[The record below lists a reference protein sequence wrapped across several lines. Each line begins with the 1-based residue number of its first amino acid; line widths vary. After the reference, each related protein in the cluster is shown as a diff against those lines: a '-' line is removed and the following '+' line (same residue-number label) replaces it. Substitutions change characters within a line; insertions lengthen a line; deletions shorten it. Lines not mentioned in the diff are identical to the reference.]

1 MRDVSGDFI
10 SFYRFLLEC
19 GRRSIYGE
27 REKADFISI
36 RSKGYSALKKLLQ
49 NRLLSNVFIFTLS
62 TVVNKGLNFF
72 VLPILTYYLTKED
85 YGYLGFIMS
94 VVTITSIYIG
104 LWPGN
109 FLVAKFSNY
118 GKEKMARYISNIFVI
133 LLVTFIAVTGLL
145 FGLEDVIFSAFS
157 DRTEV
162 ILLIA
167 FYTLFMVCFNILNT
181 ITQLEKNAKKYAL
194 MQFLYSFSSLG
205 IALVLIIKL
214 HFGWKGKFFAELA
227 VLLLLSLYM
236 FYYFVKERYVVFDI
250 SKARLKELFAYLFP
264 MTFHVVGIF
273 LMVTIDKVILAKYM
287 DLEAVGIYTISMTMA
302 MIVNIVFDSTIRAWE
317 PYLFEK
323 IHTGRAEDMNW
334 IIKSLVVYS
343 LFIVVAALIYVWLIP
358 FIFPIMVD
366 EKFMDALHF
375 IPFLVVAFSLE
386 GLRKPLSSF
395 LMHKNKVKTLGSVSL
410 LTAFI
415 NIALNVVWI
424 QKFGIMGAVYAT
436 VCSFLFLY
444 IVTIFLVKRYCNIR
458 YTRL

>member
-1 MRDVSGDFI
+1 MKRV
-10 SFYRFLLEC
+10 
-19 GRRSIYGE
+19 
-27 REKADFISI
+27 
-36 RSKGYSALKKLLQ
+36 LKNKLLG
-49 NRLLSNVFIFTLS
+49 NVFIFTLS

-72 VLPILTYYLTKED
+72 VLPVLTFYLTKED

-94 VVTITSIYIG
+94 VVTITSIYVG

-109 FLVAKFSNY
+109 FLIAKFSNY
-118 GKEKMARYISNIFVI
+118 GKEKMAHYMSNIFVI
-133 LLVTFIAVTGLL
+133 LVVSFVVVVAVLL
-145 FGLEDVIFSAFS
+145 MLKSVIFASFPDS
-157 DRTEV
+157 VSV
-162 ILLIA
+162 IVLIS

-181 ITQLEKNAKKYAL
+181 ITQLEKNARKFAL
-194 MQFLYSFSSLG
+194 MQFIYSLSSLG
-205 IALVLIIKL
+205 IALLLIIKF
-214 HFGWKGKFFAELA
+214 HYGWKGKFYGELSI
-227 VLLLLSLYM
+227 LFFLSLYM
-236 FYYFVKERYVVFDI
+236 LYYFIKERYVVLDI
-250 SKARLKELFAYLFP
+250 SMEKLKELFNYLFP

-287 DLEAVGIYTISMTMA
+287 TLEAVGIYTISMTMA

-334 IIKSLVVYS
+334 IIKSLALYS
-343 LFIVVAALIYVWLIP
+343 LFIVVAALVYTWLIP
-358 FIFPIMVD
+358 WIFPIMVD
-366 EKFMDALHF
+366 AKFTEALHY
-375 IPFLVVAFSLE
+375 IPWLVVAFSLE

-415 NIALNVVWI
+415 NIGLNIVWI

-436 VCSFLFLY
+436 VFSFLFLY